1 MPVQPA
7 RPPSARRLRAA
18 EFNGITLVEGI
29 HPDGSMLPWHTH
41 EGPSICFVL
50 RGAFAEYSRGTAL
63 ECTPSSLKLT
73 PAGERH
79 WNRFDRGDVR
89 GLMIEIDPVRC
100 TSAERFGSALAER
113 RQFRAGPEVALARR
127 VHAELCNMDS
137 AAPLAIE
144 GLLLE
149 LVARFA
155 RLPTGGRAGRPP
167 LWVRRAHDLL
177 HSMPASR
184 FALGDIAAEVGV
196 HPATLARGFR
206 RAYGTSLG
214 AMQRQ
219 LRLELAARLLA
230 TTDLPVAEIAQR
242 TGFFDQSHLTN
253 SFRRHLGAPPSR
265 YRRELAIEA

>member
-1 MPVQPA
+1 MSIPSA
-7 RPPSARRLRAA
+7 APPSPRRLR
-18 EFNGITLVEGI
+18 ETEINGITLVEGI

-41 EGPSICFVL
+41 DGPTICFVL
-50 RGAFAEYSRGTAL
+50 RGAFAEYSRGAAI

-73 PAGERH
+73 PAGDRH

-89 GLMIEIDPVRC
+89 GLMIEIDPIRC
-100 TSAERFGSALAER
+100 GSAERFGAALSER
-113 RQFRAGPEVALARR
+113 RQFGAGPEVALARR
-127 VHAELCNMDS
+127 VHAELCHMDS
-137 AAPLAIE
+137 ATPLAIE

-155 RLPTGGRAGRPP
+155 RLPAGSRAGHPP
-167 LWVRRAHDLL
+167 LWVRRAHELL
-177 HSMPASR
+177 HSLPASR
-184 FALGDIAAEVGV
+184 LALADIAAEVGV

-230 TTDLPVAEIAQR
+230 STDLPVAEIAQR

-265 YRRELAIEA
+265 YRRELDIDA